1 MTSKA
6 KTDPGHKE
14 GLILVGALS
23 LNLIVAIDW
32 AVSINHQLVV
42 QEQGINEKW
51 AQVLNIYQ
59 RRADLLPTLVE
70 KVKSVAIQE
79 RAVAED
85 VTTARTRALGIR
97 TTHEVI
103 NDRTAMQSFRQAQQ
117 DLGGAL
123 SRLQVTAA
131 HYPDLMSNQSFLAL
145 EAQLEDT
152 ENSIAVARMRYNEAV
167 RDYNARLTLFPSSL
181 VASFRG
187 SKEKA
192 DFEAPPARTRP
203 RQSLNGAL
211 SRTASRY
218 RANSRSLELD
228 TVRTRARLPAL
239 RQDRT
244 T

>member
-23 LNLIVAIDW
+23 LILIVAIDW

-85 VTTARTRALGIR
+85 VTTARTRAGVRSSTVGRPGVSTQR
-97 TTHEVI
+97 TQRAI
-103 NDRTAMQSFRQAQQ
+103 
-117 DLGGAL
+117 
-123 SRLQVTAA
+123 
-131 HYPDLMSNQSFLAL
+131 
-145 EAQLEDT
+145 
-152 ENSIAVARMRYNEAV
+152 
-167 RDYNARLTLFPSSL
+167 PSSR
-181 VASFRG
+181 A
-187 SKEKA
+187 A
-192 DFEAPPARTRP
+192 TTPP
-203 RQSLNGAL
+203 
-211 SRTASRY
+211 SRAVSSS
-218 RANSRSLELD
+218 A
-228 TVRTRARLPAL
+228 
-239 RQDRT
+239 
-244 T
+244 

>member
-23 LNLIVAIDW
+23 LILIVAIDW
-32 AVSINHQLVV
+32 AASINHQLVA

-51 AQVLNIYQ
+51 AQVLNICQ
-59 RRADLLPTLVE
+59 RRADLVPALVE
-70 KVKSVAIQE
+70 KVKRGAIQE
-79 RAVAED
+79 QAVAED

-97 TTHEVI
+97 TRHEVI
-103 NDRTAMQSFRQAQQ
+103 NDRTAMQSFQQ
-117 DLGGAL
+117 SQQELGGAL
-123 SRLQVTAA
+123 SRLLATAA

-167 RDYNARLTLFPSSL
+167 GDYNARLTLFPGSL

-192 DFEAPPARTRP
+192 DFEAATRKNPP
-203 RQSLNGAL
+203 
-211 SRTASRY
+211 TAK
-218 RANSRSLELD
+218 
-228 TVRTRARLPAL
+228 P
-239 RQDRT
+239 
-244 T
+244 

>member
-6 KTDPGHKE
+6 ETDAGHKE
-14 GLILVGALS
+14 GLILVGLLS
-23 LNLIVAIDW
+23 LILIVAIDW
-32 AVSINHQLVV
+32 AASINHQLVA
-42 QEQGINEKW
+42 QEQGIDEKW
-51 AQVLNIYQ
+51 AQVLNIYE
-59 RRADLLPTLVE
+59 RRADLVPALVE
-70 KVKSVAIQE
+70 QVKNVAIQE
-79 RAVAED
+79 QAVAED

-97 TTHEVI
+97 TTREVI
-103 NDRTAMQSFRQAQQ
+103 NDRTVMQTFRQAQQ
-117 DLGGAL
+117 ELGGAL

-167 RDYNARLTLFPSSL
+167 RDYNARLTLFPGSL

-192 DFEAPPARTRP
+192 DFEAPPARPHP
-203 RQSLNGAL
+203 RQSLSGAL

-218 RANSRSLELD
+218 RADSRLLEID
-228 TVRTRARLPAL
+228 TV
-239 RQDRT
+239 
-244 T
+244 

>member
-6 KTDPGHKE
+6 KTDPGHRE
-14 GLILVGALS
+14 GLILVGLLS
-23 LNLIVAIDW
+23 LILIVAIDW
-32 AVSINHQLVV
+32 VVSINHQLVV

-59 RRADLLPTLVE
+59 RRADLVPALVE
-70 KVKSVAIQE
+70 QVKSVAIQE
-79 RAVAED
+79 QAVAED
-85 VTTARTRALGIR
+85 VTTARSRALGIR
-97 TTHEVI
+97 TTREVI
-103 NDRTAMQSFRQAQQ
+103 NDRTALQSFRQAQQ
-117 DLGGAL
+117 ELGGAL

-167 RDYNARLTLFPSSL
+167 RDYNARLTLFPGSL

-192 DFEAPPARTRP
+192 DLEAATSKNPPAAKLPWSFEQNR
-203 RQSLNGAL
+203 LAL
-211 SRTASRY
+211 
-218 RANSRSLELD
+218 
-228 TVRTRARLPAL
+228 PG
-239 RQDRT
+239 
-244 T
+244 

>member
-23 LNLIVAIDW
+23 LILIVAIDW

-59 RRADLLPTLVE
+59 RRADLLPALVE

-79 RAVAED
+79 QAVAED

-97 TTHEVI
+97 TTREVI
-103 NDRTAMQSFRQAQQ
+103 NDPTAMQSFRQAQQ
-117 DLGGAL
+117 ELGGAL

-131 HYPDLMSNQSFLAL
+131 HYPDLMSDQSFLAL

-192 DFEAPPARTRP
+192 DFEAPPARTPP
-203 RQSLNGAL
+203 REKLSGAF
-211 SRTASRY
+211 SGTASCY
-218 RANSRSLELD
+218 RADSRLLEID
-228 TVRTRARLPAL
+228 TVRT
-239 RQDRT
+239 
-244 T
+244 